1 MLDLRAFIAA
11 VETAQPD
18 GIVHIDRP
26 VNPADFEVTAILQ
39 QLEDA
44 GRFPMA
50 VFHQPLNLFGEVSR
64 FPLITNV
71 FAQRERCAL
80 ALGLPTSKAK
90 FDLSLEYGR
99 REQQR
104 IAPTV
109 IPRSEAPVKEVVEVG
124 EQVDLRSLPIVR
136 HHHMDPAPYIDM
148 TPIMRD
154 PDTGAYNAAYLRM
167 MYKGPRK
174 LGLHMSPRHNWQI
187 TRKYEE
193 RNLPTPVAVVVAHH
207 PAFFLGTLNVAPF
220 GDDDYEVIGAI
231 AGESLR
237 LTPSETWGEDFLVP
251 ADADIIIEGFIPPN
265 VREVEGPFGEFPGT
279 YGPQRLR
286 WVIEVTAV
294 THRRNAYY
302 QDVFVGHPDDW
313 IQGGLPKEARIYNR
327 IKGVV
332 PTVTAVHLPVSG
344 VCRLHC
350 NVSID
355 KRVDGESKQAALI
368 VLGEVDMIKHVF
380 VVDADVD
387 VFDDRQVLWAVATRV
402 QADQAIDIIKNV
414 KGNTLDPSQTDPIM
428 TTKMIVDATKP
439 VQRPFSERILVPPE
453 VKQRVPLT
461 EYLRPGPGVVPSL
474 ADEQGP
480 TSSAETASSDD
491 RPPMAIEPE
500 VSQASSLEA
509 EG

>member
-1 MLDLRAFIAA
+1 MLDLRQFIED
-11 VETAQPD
+11 VEREQPD
-18 GIVHIDRP
+18 RLVHIDRT

-44 GRFPMA
+44 GRNPMA
-50 VFHQPLNLFGEVSR
+50 IFHQPLNLFGEISK
-64 FPLITNV
+64 FPLVTNIY
-71 FAQRERCAL
+71 AERERCAQ
-80 ALGLPTSKAK
+80 ALGLPISQSK
-90 FDLSLEYGR
+90 FPLSLEYGR
-99 REQQR
+99 REKER

-109 IPRSEAPVKEVVEVG
+109 VPPDEAPVKQVVQVG
-124 EQVDLRSLPIVR
+124 EEADLRQFPIVR
-136 HHHMDPAPYIDM
+136 HHHMDPAPYVDM
-148 TPIMRD
+148 TPVMRD
-154 PDTGAYNAAYLRM
+154 PDSGAYNAAYLRM

-187 TRKYEE
+187 TRKHEE
-193 RNLPTPVAVVVAHH
+193 RNLPTPVAIVVSHH
-207 PAFFLGTLNVAPF
+207 PAFYLGTLNVAPF
-220 GDDDYEVIGAI
+220 GDDDYEVIGAV
-231 AGESLR
+231 AGQSLR
-237 LTPSETWGEDFLVP
+237 LVPSETWGEDFMVP
-251 ADADIIIEGFIPPN
+251 ADADIVIEGEIPPN

-286 WVIEVTAV
+286 WVIDVKAI
-294 THRRNAYY
+294 THRSDAIY
-302 QDVFVGHPDDW
+302 QDVFVGHADDW

-332 PTVTAVHLPVSG
+332 PGVTAVHLPTSG

-355 KRVDGESKQAALI
+355 KKVDGESKQAAFI

-402 QADQAIDIIKNV
+402 QADQAIDIIKNA

-439 VQRPFSERILVPPE
+439 VQRPFSERILVPDE
-453 VKQRVPLT
+453 AKARVPIG
-461 EYLRPGPGVVPSL
+461 EYLRDAGSGKPEDAS
-474 ADEQGP
+474 ADAAP
-480 TSSAETASSDD
+480 DAATRA
-491 RPPMAIEPE
+491 
-500 VSQASSLEA
+500 
-509 EG
+509 

>member
-1 MLDLRAFIAA
+1 MLELRRFIEA
-11 VETAQPD
+11 VEAEQPD
-18 GIVHIDRP
+18 HLVYVDRP
-26 VNPADFEVTAILQ
+26 VDPADFEVTAILQ

-44 GRFPMA
+44 GRNPMA
-50 VFHQPLNLFGEVSR
+50 IFHQPKNLFGEISR
-64 FPLITNV
+64 FPLVTNIY
-71 FAQRERCAL
+71 AERERCAL
-80 ALGLPTSKAK
+80 ALGLPISDSK
-90 FDLSLEYGR
+90 FPLSLEYGR
-99 REQQR
+99 REQAR

-109 IPRSEAPVKEVVEVG
+109 IDRSEAPVKQVVQLG
-124 EQVDLRSLPIVR
+124 EEADLRQFPIVR

-154 PDTGAYNAAYLRM
+154 PDNGAYNGAYLRM
-167 MYKGPRK
+167 MYKGPQK

-193 RNLPTPVAVVVAHH
+193 RGLPTPVAIVVSHH
-207 PAFFLGTLNVAPF
+207 PAFYLGTLNVAPF
-220 GDDDYEVIGAI
+220 GDDDYEVIGSV

-237 LTPSETWGEDFLVP
+237 LVASETWGDDFMVP
-251 ADADIIIEGFIPPN
+251 ADADIVIEGEIPPN

-286 WVIEVTAV
+286 WIIDVKAITFRE
-294 THRRNAYY
+294 NAIY
-302 QDVFVGHPDDW
+302 QDVFVGHADDW

-332 PTVTAVHLPVSG
+332 PSVTAVHLPVSG

-355 KRVDGESKQAALI
+355 KKVDGESKQAAFI

-387 VFDDRQVLWAVATRV
+387 VFDDRQVLWAIATRV
-402 QADQAIDIIKNV
+402 QADQAIDLIKNA

-439 VQRPFSERILVPPE
+439 IQRPFSERILVPDE
-453 VKQRVPLT
+453 AKERVPI
-461 EYLRPGPGVVPSL
+461 
-474 ADEQGP
+474 ADYVRESRSGADP
-480 TSSAETASSDD
+480 AVGA
-491 RPPMAIEPE
+491 
-500 VSQASSLEA
+500 
-509 EG
+509 

>member
-1 MLDLRAFIAA
+1 MLDLREFIEA
-11 VETAQPD
+11 VEREQPD
-18 GIVHIDRP
+18 RIVHVDRP
-26 VNPADFEVTAILQ
+26 VNPADFEVTAVLQ

-44 GRFPMA
+44 GRNPMA
-50 VFHQPLNLFGEVSR
+50 VFHQPLNLFGEVSK
-64 FPLITNV
+64 FPLVTNIY
-71 FAQRERCAL
+71 AERERCAQ
-80 ALGLPTSKAK
+80 ALGLPISEAK
-90 FDLSLEYGR
+90 FPLSLEYGR
-99 REQQR
+99 REMER

-109 IPRSEAPVKEVVEVG
+109 VGRDEAPVKEVVQVG
-124 EQVDLRSLPIVR
+124 EAADLRQFPIVR
-136 HHHMDPAPYIDM
+136 HHHMDPAPYVDM
-148 TPIMRD
+148 TPVMRD
-154 PDTGAYNAAYLRM
+154 PDSGAYNAAYLRM

-174 LGLHMSPRHNWQI
+174 LGLHMSPRHNWRI

-193 RNLPTPVAVVVAHH
+193 RDLPTPVAIVVSHH
-207 PAFFLGTLNVAPF
+207 PAFYLGTLNVAPF
-220 GDDDYEVIGAI
+220 GDDDYEVIGSV
-231 AGESLR
+231 AGQPLR
-237 LTPSETWGEDFLVP
+237 LVPSETWGEEFMVP
-251 ADADIIIEGFIPPN
+251 ADADIVIEGEIPPN

-286 WVIEVTAV
+286 WVIDVKAI
-294 THRRNAYY
+294 THRSNAIY
-302 QDVFVGHPDDW
+302 QDVFVGHADDW

-332 PTVTAVHLPVSG
+332 PGVTAVHLPTSG

-355 KRVDGESKQAALI
+355 KKVDGESKQAAFI

-439 VQRPFSERILVPPE
+439 VQRPFSERILVPDE
-453 VKQRVPLT
+453 AKARVPIAEFVRET
-461 EYLRPGPGVVPSL
+461 GASVHASE
-474 ADEQGP
+474 ADAAAERHA
-480 TSSAETASSDD
+480 SART
-491 RPPMAIEPE
+491 
-500 VSQASSLEA
+500 
-509 EG
+509 